1 MNNSIEISTCSELAK
16 STSYEN
22 NVVAN
27 FDAEELIIFGFDLIF
42 SKFSKESIN
51 KIAKDIGG
59 DVAVNFDFDLGC
71 VTYKFER
78 SRTVLLSKVLEAH
91 QLADETGKFLA
102 LKHGCDFEQSDLY
115 LRASKK
121 WLQTSTGSH
130 EIENVFVVLS
140 D

>member
-59 DVAVNFDFDLGC
+59 DVAVNFDLGC

-91 QLADETGKFLA
+91 Q
-102 LKHGCDFEQSDLY
+102 
-115 LRASKK
+115 
-121 WLQTSTGSH
+121 
-130 EIENVFVVLS
+130 
-140 D
+140 